1 MTKITLYTEPE
12 CDDCKD
18 LKKRLK
24 EANIDFQ
31 NKDLLEHDSTNLMN
45 QYPNKWEHKDLV
57 DEMNLPPWVPMAVIN
72 KGKKHPLSFVCSSNK
87 TGERGNVY
95 IAETTELM
103 EKKIKEL
110 L

>member
-12 CDDCKD
+12 CPDCID
-18 LKKRLK
+18 LKERLK
-24 EANIDFQ
+24 KANIDFE
-31 NKDLLEHDSTNLMN
+31 NKDLLEKSDNLMN

-57 DEMNLPPWVPMAVIN
+57 DDYQLPPWVPMVILD
-72 KGKKHPLSFVCSSNK
+72 KGEKHPLNFVCSSTK
-87 TGERGNVY
+87 TGTKGNIH

>member
-12 CDDCKD
+12 CPDCID

-24 EANIDFQ
+24 EAN
-31 NKDLLEHDSTNLMN
+31 KDLLEKSDNLMN
-45 QYPNKWEHKDLV
+45 QHPNKWEHKDLV
-57 DEMNLPPWVPMAVIN
+57 DDYQLPPWVPMVVLD
-72 KGKKHPLSFVCSSNK
+72 KGEKDPLNFVCSSTK
-87 TGERGNVY
+87 TGTKGNIH